1 MLTAKTLIIIDSVW
15 EKLIY
20 ELRKRGDGQR
30 ESGAFLLGKVDENR
44 ISGFVCYDDLDPHCL
59 DHGIITFDGS
69 GYVPLWQMCKEKG
82 LTVLAD
88 VHTHPGEWVGQSRSD
103 SNHPMIAQSGH
114 IALILPEYAQA
125 KNLRLKDAGIYEYR
139 GNKKWKTINP
149 KGGRVR
155 VSQ

>member
-1 MLTAKTLIIIDSVW
+1 MPTVKELIIVESVW
-15 EKLIY
+15 DKLIHD
-20 ELRKRGDGQR
+20 LRKRGDGER
-30 ESGAFLLGKVDENR
+30 ESGAFLLGKVGGNL
-44 ISGFVCYDDLDPHCL
+44 ISEYICYDDLDPNCL

-114 IALILPEYAQA
+114 IAIILPEYAQA
-125 KNLRLKDAGIYEYR
+125 KTLTLIDAGIYEYK
-139 GNKKWKTINP
+139 GDKKWKTVKP
-149 KGGRVR
+149 KGGRVKLLK
-155 VSQ
+155 